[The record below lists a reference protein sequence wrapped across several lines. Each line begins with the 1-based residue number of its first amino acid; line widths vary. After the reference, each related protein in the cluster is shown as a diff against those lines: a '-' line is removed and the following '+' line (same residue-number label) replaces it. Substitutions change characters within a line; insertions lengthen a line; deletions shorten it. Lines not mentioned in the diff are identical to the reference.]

1 MFKEIL
7 DEMKGSKYKTTVKVL
22 LSKHKGNEGT
32 EFAPVY
38 FDSTTKTV
46 INLEYDLDIL
56 FQEILY
62 IIDTWI
68 NGGSDWVIESAD
80 AAYMNISIYSP
91 SGSTYIELSRRLRN
105 PMKGLINVKNN
116 DCKCFLWC
124 HIRHSNPLKIHP
136 ERITKAYKNMVNE

>member
-1 MFKEIL
+1 
-7 DEMKGSKYKTTVKVL
+7 MKGSKYNITVKVL
-22 LSKHKGNEGT
+22 LSKHKGNWGT

-68 NGGSDWVIESAD
+68 NEGSDWVNESAD
-80 AAYMNISIYSP
+80 AAYMNFTIYSP
-91 SGSTYIELSRRLRN
+91 SGSTYIELSRRLRK
-105 PMKGLINVKNN
+105 PMKGLINIKNN
-116 DCKCFLWC
+116 DCKWFL
-124 HIRHSNPLKIHP
+124 
-136 ERITKAYKNMVNE
+136 